1 MQPFGSRKKEAW
13 PGMGTVL
20 ALLSLSVIWHSA
32 APYTGWSR
40 VVAISLEGAALISA
54 LTISGETPKFRRA
67 ALVLIPVALILAILG
82 AATGG
87 EVGLLTTSILG
98 LMIVIVSPIAIIR
111 AVLRHP
117 IINLQTVAAA
127 VCIYLILGLLFAYI
141 LGIESTIDKGAFFAG
156 ADRPYGPDLL
166 YFSFTTLTTT
176 GYGDIAALT
185 RVGRTTAIA
194 EAMIGQLYLVTVL
207 AILVSNLGKGR
218 RVEAGETSADKEQ
231 TT

>member
-1 MQPFGSRKKEAW
+1 
-13 PGMGTVL
+13 MGTVL
-20 ALLSLSVIWHSA
+20 ALLSLAVIWNSA
-32 APYTGWSR
+32 APFAGWSR
-40 VVAISLEGAALISA
+40 VVAISLEGAALIAA

-67 ALVLIPVALILAILG
+67 ALVLIPIALILAILG
-82 AATGG
+82 AATSG
-87 EVGLLTTSILG
+87 EAGLLTTSILG

-141 LGIESTIDKGAFFAG
+141 FGIESTIDKGVFFSG
-156 ADRPYGPDLL
+156 TSRPYGPDLL

-176 GYGDIAALT
+176 GYGDITAVT
-185 RVGRTTAIA
+185 RIGRTTAIA

-218 RVEAGETSADKEQ
+218 RVEAGNAGSDQEQ
-231 TT
+231 GT